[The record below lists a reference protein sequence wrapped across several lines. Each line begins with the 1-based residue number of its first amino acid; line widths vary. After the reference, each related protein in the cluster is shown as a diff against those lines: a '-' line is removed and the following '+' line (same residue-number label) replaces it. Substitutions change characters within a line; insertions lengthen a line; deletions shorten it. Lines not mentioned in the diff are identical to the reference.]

1 MIRIKIN
8 SILTR
13 GGKYVTKNV
22 IPVIQDKIKGPR
34 TKIKNLKIQQYTN

>member
-13 GGKYVTKNV
+13 GGKYVTENV
-22 IPVIQDKIKGPR
+22 IPVLQDKIKGPI
-34 TKIKNLKIQQYTN
+34 TKIKKP